1 MRPGSLAVSLILVLA
16 AGMASAAHA
25 AQDLLQIWRAALA
38 SDPVYAAA
46 RANYRAA
53 IEQLPQARADLLPAV
68 NAEIIGG
75 YDETRATRNISSR
88 ARDGS
93 RAGWGLVLTQ
103 PLYDGSRWQRYEQAR
118 LGVADAE
125 LQLQQAYQ
133 DLLLRVA
140 DAYFNVLAAQDTLA
154 ATEGEKA
161 AVAAQLEAAKRNFE
175 LGNATITDTYE
186 AQARY
191 DLIVAQEL
199 LQQNTLA
206 VLRDELAKIIGQQPG
221 ALAELPAGVRLPPPQ
236 PARMADWSTQAE
248 SASLAVARA
257 QLQTQIAQR
266 EIQVARSGHYP
277 TLSLRATS
285 GSAEGQHREAAGGR
299 AIDSSI
305 GLVLSVPIYSGGGV
319 SSQVTEKV
327 QLQQKARE
335 DYEAARR
342 QAVQEARQYYT
353 GVVSG
358 LARIGALEAGENSS
372 RAAVQANQTG
382 YEIGVRINLDVLNA
396 QQQLYA
402 TQRDLAQARYRTL
415 LDGLRLKA
423 VGGILAEA
431 DLEAIN
437 RMLRLPAPGR

>member
-1 MRPGSLAVSLILVLA
+1 MRAGSLAGTLVLA
-16 AGMASAAHA
+16 LAACLGAPAQA
-25 AQDLLQIWRAALA
+25 AEDLLQVWRLALA
-38 SDPVYAAA
+38 KDPLYAAA
-46 RANYRAA
+46 RASYRAS

-68 NAEIIGG
+68 NAEVGG
-75 YDETRATRNISSR
+75 AYEETRATRNISTR
-88 ARDGS
+88 RRDGT
-93 RAGWGLVLTQ
+93 RGTWDLILTQ
-103 PLYDGSRWQRYEQAR
+103 PLYDWSRWQRYEQAK

-133 DLLLRVA
+133 DLLLRVS
-140 DAYFNVLAAQDTLA
+140 DAYFNVLAAQDTLT

-161 AVAAQLEAAKRNFE
+161 AVGAQLEAAKRNFE
-175 LGNATITDTYE
+175 LGNSTITDTYE

-191 DLIVAQEL
+191 DLVVAQEL
-199 LQQNTLA
+199 LQQNALD
-206 VLRDELAKIIGQQPG
+206 VLRDQLAQIIGQPSG
-221 ALAELPAGVRLPPPQ
+221 ALAELPGSVPLPPPQ
-236 PARMADWSTQAE
+236 PARQNDWSTQAE
-248 SASLAVARA
+248 AASLTVARA

-266 EIQVARSGHYP
+266 DIQVARSGHYP
-277 TLSLRATS
+277 TLSLRASS
-285 GSAEGQHREAAGGR
+285 GNAIGANRDVAGSR
-299 AIDSSI
+299 AVDSSV

-327 QLQQKARE
+327 QLEQKARN

-342 QAVQEARQYYT
+342 QAVQLARQYYT
-353 GVVSG
+353 GVVAG
-358 LARIGALEAGENSS
+358 LARIAALEAGEKSS

-423 VGGILAEA
+423 TGGILSEA
-431 DLEAIN
+431 DLEAVN
-437 RMLRLPAPGR
+437 RLLRLPN

>member
-1 MRPGSLAVSLILVLA
+1 
-16 AGMASAAHA
+16 
-25 AQDLLQIWRAALA
+25 
-38 SDPVYAAA
+38 
-46 RANYRAA
+46 
-53 IEQLPQARADLLPAV
+53 
-68 NAEIIGG
+68 
-75 YDETRATRNISSR
+75 
-88 ARDGS
+88 
-93 RAGWGLVLTQ
+93 
-103 PLYDGSRWQRYEQAR
+103 
-118 LGVADAE
+118 
-125 LQLQQAYQ
+125 
-133 DLLLRVA
+133 
-140 DAYFNVLAAQDTLA
+140 
-154 ATEGEKA
+154 
-161 AVAAQLEAAKRNFE
+161 
-175 LGNATITDTYE
+175 
-186 AQARY
+186 
-191 DLIVAQEL
+191 
-199 LQQNTLA
+199 
-206 VLRDELAKIIGQQPG
+206 
-221 ALAELPAGVRLPPPQ
+221 VRLPPPQ

-358 LARIGALEAGENSS
+358 LARIAALEAGENSS